1 MLTIFCPWSLIAQKH
16 LIYEYNVRLQAAK
29 TKVTAKP
36 KLWES
41 NLKIKKKNVYSL
53 YTLDYVKLCT
63 KYQKRKTYRT
73 MVFKLPK

>member
-1 MLTIFCPWSLIAQKH
+1 MLTIFCSKAIIAQKH

-41 NLKIKKKNVYSL
+41 NFKI
-53 YTLDYVKLCT
+53 
-63 KYQKRKTYRT
+63 
-73 MVFKLPK
+73 